1 MFLMKLKLLHIK
13 LGHDF
18 QIEFCKENYQQ
29 LLKVCK
35 SVVYYVRFEV
45 FRAVWLNIQV
55 FQDMTLVPGE

>member
-1 MFLMKLKLLHIK
+1 MK

-35 SVVYYVRFEV
+35 PVIYYVRFEV
-45 FRAVWLNIQV
+45 FREVCLIILF
-55 FQDMTLVPGE
+55 FQDVTLVPGE